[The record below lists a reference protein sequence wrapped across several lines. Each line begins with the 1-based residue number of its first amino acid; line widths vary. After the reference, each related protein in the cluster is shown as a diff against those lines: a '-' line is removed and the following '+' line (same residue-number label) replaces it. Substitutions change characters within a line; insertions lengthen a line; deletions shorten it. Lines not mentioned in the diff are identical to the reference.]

1 MNFLQKIDFMLDV
14 EGLSKLQF
22 SKKSFIPYSTIDGW
36 YKKGYENMKLS
47 TLKQTSKF
55 FNVPIDVLCDDS
67 FVLDENTYELYKT
80 PSKLVE
86 KLQTLNSVQQ
96 EDVSKYID
104 FLKTKN

>member
-1 MNFLQKIDFMLDV
+1 MNFLQKIDFMLNV

-36 YKKGYENMKLS
+36 YKKGYGNMKLS

-67 FVLDENTYELYKT
+67 FILDENTYELYKT
-80 PSKLVE
+80 PSNLVD
-86 KLQTLNSVQQ
+86 KIYTLNTVEQ

-104 FLKTKN
+104 FIKTKK